1 MWTSS
6 KLEKLVKDWRKDAV
20 NDFEDNYEQVVPDL
34 ADSFLYQYG
43 NSLRDYFNKI
53 ISGAIKISFKENI
66 EPYRRMYDH
75 KAYIKCKTCNK
86 IIYPSK
92 TQYCSKPC
100 EVIGE
105 L

>member
-1 MWTSS
+1 VWTSS

-53 ISGAIKISFKENI
+53 GLTSRSAQKEYIS
-66 EPYRRMYDH
+66 DLL
-75 KAYIKCKTCNK
+75 
-86 IIYPSK
+86 
-92 TQYCSKPC
+92 
-100 EVIGE
+100 V
-105 L
+105 

>member
-53 ISGAIKISFKENI
+53 GLTSRSAQKEYIS
-66 EPYRRMYDH
+66 DLL
-75 KAYIKCKTCNK
+75 
-86 IIYPSK
+86 
-92 TQYCSKPC
+92 
-100 EVIGE
+100 V
-105 L
+105 